1 MDIPQINVNTVDV
14 EISDIKIIDVS
25 IPPVRSVIDNLPD
38 NVPMAPPVVVEVG
51 VPVVDVPGCVEAH
64 EVDENNELEA
74 DDPKGT
80 KVFCD
85 GDLPSFNPIDYK
97 PKQLTYTKETPAPV
111 PNTKTPEK
119 DKKKEEDEP
128 GSNIKGTPPVKSPT
142 IETPKIDCPSREQEL
157 LNPIGKV
164 LEGNKKIV
172 AYELVG
178 NRCLEVT
185 ETLSIP
191 QQIITSIPNA
201 GMITTTGSIAAVATT
216 SALLAKPLADI
227 LLKVV
232 KPVVKKVIKKIAA
245 IRGKQVK
252 VMSVS
257 ERINEQRDRNR
268 AIKELRQTLKSKTK

>member
-1 MDIPQINVNTVDV
+1 MQ
-14 EISDIKIIDVS
+14 
-25 IPPVRSVIDNLPD
+25 
-38 NVPMAPPVVVEVG
+38 
-51 VPVVDVPGCVEAH
+51 
-64 EVDENNELEA
+64 
-74 DDPKGT
+74 
-80 KVFCD
+80 
-85 GDLPSFNPIDYK
+85 
-97 PKQLTYTKETPAPV
+97 
-111 PNTKTPEK
+111 
-119 DKKKEEDEP
+119 
-128 GSNIKGTPPVKSPT
+128 
-142 IETPKIDCPSREQEL
+142 
-157 LNPIGKV
+157 
-164 LEGNKKIV
+164 GNKKIV

-178 NRCLEVT
+178 DKCMEVT

-201 GMITTTGSIAAVATT
+201 GTITTTASIAAVATT

-245 IRGKQVK
+245 IRGKQPK